1 MLYTWPMSKMPG
13 TLRITNET
21 RGTLLAE
28 RAELAA
34 SFWGRLRGLIGRAE
48 LPAGSALILQPNG
61 SVHTFWM
68 RFAIDVIFTDRA
80 GRILGLRA
88 AMPPN
93 RPYAG
98 AWRAYRTIELPAG
111 VIKASGTQVGDQL
124 SFDPPV

>member
-1 MLYTWPMSKMPG
+1 MPSRPFI
-13 TLRITNET
+13 RITNES

-28 RAELAA
+28 RAEMAA
-34 SFWGRLRGLIGRAE
+34 SFWSRLRGLMGRAE
-48 LPAGSALILQPNG
+48 LPAGSGLSLEPNG

-80 GRILGLRA
+80 GRIVGMRS

-98 AWRAYRTIELPAG
+98 AWRAHRTVELPAG
-111 VIKASGTQVGDQL
+111 VIENSESRIGDQL
-124 SFDPPV
+124 RFDPAS